1 MRMRETLLFATGRVD
16 GSRWLHSGRWRAKQH
31 VEVICRQQRQ
41 HQAFCTKSL
50 GSSLTGTLSRFFVS
64 RQRFRDA
71 MGIIAHVCQLRTD
84 QNFWRFEL
92 MMSPDSRQMLSAWTS
107 LHRASN
113 LAQRGPARRRMVTC
127 WALWQLGARTSAD
140 KNEQYMSS

>member
-1 MRMRETLLFATGRVD
+1 
-16 GSRWLHSGRWRAKQH
+16 
-31 VEVICRQQRQ
+31 
-41 HQAFCTKSL
+41 
-50 GSSLTGTLSRFFVS
+50 
-64 RQRFRDA
+64 
-71 MGIIAHVCQLRTD
+71 
-84 QNFWRFEL
+84 

-140 KNEQYMSS
+140 KNEQYMSSYDICTANMINYDRILLITICNSFSCIGCHDVPFQSCW